1 MSQKE
6 RIHKRIVES
15 RIIAVIREKNPDN
28 VPQLIEG
35 LRDAGITSIEITL
48 TTPDAVELIGYYAKQ
63 EDLLVGVGSLFH
75 LDDAQQAFAA
85 GAQFYASP
93 CLDPLLIATAHEAD
107 CVAIPGGLTPN
118 ELYTAWKLGADLVKV
133 FPMPENGEAY
143 LRSLLGPMPNLPLA
157 PSGGITDR
165 TGGKLLQAGATVL
178 NVGSWLTPMRETVE
192 HRVEETRR
200 RGKLLVENVQQWKD
214 NQG

>member
-6 RIHKRIVES
+6 QIRQAIVES
-15 RIIAVIREKNPDN
+15 RIIAVIREQNPDD
-28 VPQLIEG
+28 VPPLIEG
-35 LRDAGITSIEITL
+35 LLHSGITSIEITL
-48 TTPDAVELIGYYAKQ
+48 TTPTALELISHYAKQ
-63 EDLLVGVGSLFH
+63 ENLLVGAGSLFH
-75 LDDAQQAFAA
+75 PNDAEQAFEA

-93 CLDPLLIATAHEAD
+93 CFDPSLIGIAHDAG
-107 CVAIPGGLTPN
+107 CIAIPGGLTPN
-118 ELYTAWKLGADLVKV
+118 ELYTAWKGGADLVKV

-165 TGGKLLQAGATVL
+165 TGVKLLQAGAMVL
-178 NVGSWLTPMRETVE
+178 NVGSWLTPMCQTVQE
-192 HRVEETRR
+192 RVEETRR
-200 RGKLLVENVQQWKD
+200 RGKLLVESVQQWKE